1 MGNLDLI
8 APQDAKTLA
17 GLFAERTR
25 RSPDKIAYRYFREET
40 GSWQECTWREVSEW
54 AARWQQTMTK
64 EGLQAGDRVA
74 VMLRNCLEWVLFD
87 LAASGLGLVTVPLYV
102 NDRPENFTYILQSTE
117 ARLLLTDGP
126 EQWQRIEE
134 VGDKLSGIE
143 RIVTLQTVCK
153 VDCDPRLRQLDDW
166 LLGVEADQYIQ
177 QTSDP
182 HSLATI
188 VFTSGTTGPPKGVML
203 SHDNMIQNAAAGLER
218 VAVYTD
224 DQMLSFLPLSHMLE
238 RTAGYYISIMAGSCI
253 AFVRSI
259 DLLAEDLLTIRP
271 TILVTVPRIF
281 ERIYNKMILKLKDE
295 SWLARQIFH
304 LAVKS
309 GWHHFQYHRNREPWA
324 IQLLIW
330 PLLKRIVGTKVEQR
344 LGGRLRM
351 AISGG
356 APLSTPI
363 AQTFIGLGITIL
375 QGYGLTETSPI
386 ISVNTLEDNQPLSVG
401 RPLPGVEVKI
411 GENKELLVKGPNLML
426 GYWKMD
432 QSIIDGDGWLHTG
445 DQARI
450 DKKGRIHIIGR
461 TKEIIV
467 LSSGEKVPPED
478 LQLAIATDP
487 LFEQVLV
494 VGENRPSLAAIVVV
508 NPSQWKILA
517 NKLGIN
523 AGDMSQLNSPQV
535 KKILLDKIGYRLKG
549 FPGYAKIHRVHA
561 TTESWDIDSGLIT
574 ATLKVRREP
583 IVEQFSSEIEELY
596 VEGGRSN
603 EA

>member
-1 MGNLDLI
+1 MKKLDLI

-25 RSPDKIAYRYFREET
+25 RSPGKIAYRYYREGSE
-40 GSWQECTWREVSEW
+40 SWQECTWQEVSEW
-54 AARWQQTMTK
+54 AARWQQAMIND
-64 EGLQAGDRVA
+64 GLQAGDRVA
-74 VMLRNCLEWVLFD
+74 VMLKNCLEWVLFD
-87 LAASGLGLVTVPLYV
+87 LAATGLGLVTVPLYV
-102 NDRPENFTYILQSTE
+102 DDRPENFTYILQSTE
-117 ARLLLTDGP
+117 ARLLLTDGL

-134 VGDKLSGIE
+134 VGDKLNAIE
-143 RIVTLQTVCK
+143 RIVTLQRVCE
-153 VDCDPRLRQLDDW
+153 VDCDSRLRQLDEW
-166 LLGVEADQYIQ
+166 LSGSEPHKYLN
-177 QTSDP
+177 QTVDP
-182 HSLATI
+182 HCLATI

-203 SHDNMIQNAAAGLER
+203 SHDNMIQDAAAGLER

-224 DQMLSFLPLSHMLE
+224 DQMLSFLPLSHMFE
-238 RTAGYYISIMAGSCI
+238 RTTGYYIPIMAGSCV

-259 DLLAEDLLTIRP
+259 DVLAEDLLRIKP

-281 ERIYNKMILKLKDE
+281 ERIYNKMTLKLEDE
-295 SWLARQIFH
+295 SWLARQIFY

-330 PLLKRIVGTKVEQR
+330 PLLKRLVGTKLEQR
-344 LGGRLRM
+344 LGGRVRL

-401 RPLPGVEVKI
+401 RPLPGIEVKI
-411 GENKELLVKGPNLML
+411 GEDKELLVKGPNLML

-432 QSIIDGDGWLHTG
+432 KSIIAEDGWLHTG

-450 DKKGRIHIIGR
+450 DKKGRIYIIGR

-467 LSSGEKVPPED
+467 LSSGEKIPPED
-478 LQLAIATDP
+478 LQLAIVTDP

-517 NKLGIN
+517 DKLEVD
-523 AGDMSQLNSPQV
+523 ADDDQLNSPQV
-535 KKILLDKIGYRLKG
+535 QKVLLEKIGYRLKE

-561 TTESWDIDSGLIT
+561 TTKPWDIDSGLVT

-583 IVEQFSSEIEELY
+583 LIEQFSSTIEKLY
-596 VEGGRSN
+596 AKDGRQS